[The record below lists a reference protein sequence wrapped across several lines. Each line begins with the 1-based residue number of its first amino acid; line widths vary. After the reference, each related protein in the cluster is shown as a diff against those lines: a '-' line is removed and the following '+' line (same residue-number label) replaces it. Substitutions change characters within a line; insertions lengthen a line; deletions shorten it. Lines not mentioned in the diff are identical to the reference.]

1 MDLEHSFII
10 PVPPEQAWQALL
22 DVEQVAP
29 CMPGATVDGFDGEVI
44 SGKIKIKVGP
54 VQMTYAGKAHFTEK
68 DEATKTVVLEAS
80 GKETRGS
87 GTASATIRSSLQ
99 DENGQTRVLVRT
111 TMTVTGRPAQFGRGV
126 MAEVGG
132 RIIGKFATNLAAQ
145 LSGEG
150 TPAASADEAAGTP
163 AGSNEAAGAPA
174 ASSEA
179 AGTPAASTPAA
190 GARATAAAAATSGDE
205 DEGNG
210 LAADA
215 AQLPIEE
222 LGLPVRSFNSLRR
235 EGVHTVGGLAA
246 RTEKELLAIDGLGPQ
261 SIKEIKSRLADH
273 GLALTTPGVT
283 ADETAAGSVA
293 AGTASTGTAS
303 PGTAST
309 GTASTGTAAS
319 GTAGTAAPAGT
330 APATAASGG
339 AASGGAASAG
349 AAPGTAGTGVGGPR
363 PAAVSPDTRTGTWD
377 AGTAAPDRSAANGL
391 LPPRSSRPQ
400 DEDALD
406 LLSVAGL
413 PLLKRVAPAAG
424 FLLVAVVVFRV
435 VRRRRRASRA

>member
-29 CMPGATVDGFDGEVI
+29 CMPGATVDAFDGEVI
-44 SGKIKIKVGP
+44 SGKIKVKVGP
-54 VQMTYAGKAHFTEK
+54 VQMTYAGSARFTER

-99 DENGQTRVLVRT
+99 DEAGQTRVLVRT

-132 RIIGKFATNLAAQ
+132 RIIGKFASNLAAE

-150 TPAASADEAAGTP
+150 TTQEAASAGAAAAPAEATQVMSTPAAGTP
-163 AGSNEAAGAPA
+163 AEAAGAGTGTEAGLPA
-174 ASSEA
+174 
-179 AGTPAASTPAA
+179 
-190 GARATAAAAATSGDE
+190 DQ
-205 DEGNG
+205 
-210 LAADA
+210 

-222 LGLPVRSFNSLRR
+222 LNLPVRSFNSLRR
-235 EGVHTVGGLAA
+235 EGVHTVGGLTA
-246 RTEKELLAIDGLGPQ
+246 RTEKDLLAIDGLGPQ
-261 SIKEIKSRLADH
+261 SIKEIKGKLADR

-283 ADETAAGSVA
+283 AEGAATDVSGA
-293 AGTASTGTAS
+293 A
-303 PGTAST
+303 
-309 GTASTGTAAS
+309 
-319 GTAGTAAPAGT
+319 TAGTSATGT
-330 APATAASGG
+330 DTTGTDTT
-339 AASGGAASAG
+339 SAG
-349 AAPGTAGTGVGGPR
+349 ATSATATGTSGPR
-363 PAAVSPDTRTGTWD
+363 PAAVSPGARTGAWD
-377 AGTAAPDRSAANGL
+377 AGAPPADRPAANGL
-391 LPPRSSRPQ
+391 LPPRGARPQ

-413 PLLKRVAPAAG
+413 PLLKRFAPVLAG
-424 FLLVAVVVFRV
+424 LIVVGVLFRI
-435 VRRRRRASRA
+435 VRRRRRAARA

>member
-29 CMPGATVDGFDGEVI
+29 CMPGATVDGFDGENI

-54 VQMTYAGKAHFTEK
+54 VQMTYAGKARFTEK

-99 DENGQTRVLVRT
+99 DEAGQTRVLVRT

-132 RIIGKFATNLAAQ
+132 RIIGKFASNLAAE

-150 TPAASADEAAGTP
+150 PAQQAESAGTAATPAEATQVV
-163 AGSNEAAGAPA
+163 
-174 ASSEA
+174 
-179 AGTPAASTPAA
+179 STPAA
-190 GARATAAAAATSGDE
+190 GTQATGSPAQ
-205 DEGNG
+205 
-210 LAADA
+210 AADA
-215 AQLPIEE
+215 GTGAEANGGAGQPADQAQLPIEE
-222 LGLPVRSFNSLRR
+222 LNLPVRSFNSLRR
-235 EGVHTVGGLAA
+235 EGVHTVGGLTA

-261 SIKEIKSRLADH
+261 SIKEIKAKLADR

-283 ADETAAGSVA
+283 AEGAATDMPGAATAATSTGTTSTGTTAAGP
-293 AGTASTGTAS
+293 TATGPTSTDATSTGT
-303 PGTAST
+303 T
-309 GTASTGTAAS
+309 GTGPAATGSTATGT
-319 GTAGTAAPAGT
+319 
-330 APATAASGG
+330 
-339 AASGGAASAG
+339 
-349 AAPGTAGTGVGGPR
+349 GGPR
-363 PAAVSPDTRTGTWD
+363 PAPVSPGARTGAWD
-377 AGTAAPDRSAANGL
+377 AGAPPADRPAANGL
-391 LPPRSSRPQ
+391 LPPRGARPQ

-413 PLLKRVAPAAG
+413 PLLKRFAPVLGGLIFAG
-424 FLLVAVVVFRV
+424 VLVRI
-435 VRRRRRASRA
+435 VRRRRRAARA

>member
-29 CMPGATVDGFDGEVI
+29 CMPGATVDGFDGENI

-54 VQMTYAGKAHFTEK
+54 VQMTYAGKARFTEK

-99 DENGQTRVLVRT
+99 DEGGQTRVLVRT

-132 RIIGKFATNLAAQ
+132 RIIGKFASNLAAE

-150 TPAASADEAAGTP
+150 AAQQAEPAGTAAAPAEATQVVSTPAAGTP
-163 AGSNEAAGAPA
+163 AQA
-174 ASSEA
+174 
-179 AGTPAASTPAA
+179 
-190 GARATAAAAATSGDE
+190 
-205 DEGNG
+205 
-210 LAADA
+210 AADA
-215 AQLPIEE
+215 GTGAEANGGAGQPADQAQLPIEE
-222 LGLPVRSFNSLRR
+222 LNLPVRSFNSLRR
-235 EGVHTVGGLAA
+235 EGVHTVGGLTA

-261 SIKEIKSRLADH
+261 SIKEIKAKLADR

-283 ADETAAGSVA
+283 AEGAPTDMPGAPTAAASATSTGTTSTGTTSTGATSTGTTAAGT
-293 AGTASTGTAS
+293 TATGPTATGPTSTDTTSTGTTRTG
-303 PGTAST
+303 PTATGST
-309 GTASTGTAAS
+309 GTGSTATGT
-319 GTAGTAAPAGT
+319 
-330 APATAASGG
+330 
-339 AASGGAASAG
+339 
-349 AAPGTAGTGVGGPR
+349 GGP
-363 PAAVSPDTRTGTWD
+363 PPSPVSPGARTGAWD
-377 AGTAAPDRSAANGL
+377 AGAPPADRPAANGL
-391 LPPRSSRPQ
+391 LPPRGARPQ

-413 PLLKRVAPAAG
+413 PLLKRFAPVLG
-424 FLLVAVVVFRV
+424 GLILVGVLVRI
-435 VRRRRRASRA
+435 VRRRRRAARA